1 MRKNILYFSPGI
13 SHDAYETDSIQTVV
27 SAVKSNTGLDI
38 EIVPCW
44 PSLLTHLQDN
54 TSDQLLIVLRLDYLE
69 REHISLDDTLSMI
82 RTLTKFISDVTI
94 DVAVVANRRLD
105 YDKVA
110 TLKRNNILGIIPG
123 MRFFESRYSFSA
135 YKTLASGEQ
144 HWPAVAVK
152 SPPRFTKQR
161 EIKLTNR
168 ERQVFTLVTQRGL
181 TNRKIAEQMSISE
194 DTVKGYVSSIMKKY
208 GVKSRTQLTLSRTT
222 TPLK

>member
-1 MRKNILYFSPGI
+1 MKTILYFSPTVSNDI
-13 SHDAYETDSIQTVV
+13 YEIESMQNVV
-27 SAVKSNTGLDI
+27 SAVQDNTGLNI
-38 EIVPCW
+38 SIVPSW
-44 PSLLTHLQDN
+44 TNLITLLQTNVTEDM
-54 TSDQLLIVLRLDYLE
+54 LIVLRLDYLE
-69 REHISLDDTLSMI
+69 RENISLDDTLLMI
-82 RTLTKFISDVTI
+82 NTLTKFVSNTAIGI
-94 DVAVVANRRLD
+94 ALVVNKRID
-105 YDKVA
+105 YDEVA